1 MGIKEFIAS
10 LEESNFSLSLEN
22 GKLNLKGDKNKLTK
36 EEIQAIKNDQ
46 AVISYIKANRDELIE
61 YLSVFSAPSPVK
73 KSKDI
78 SSIYR
83 LSGLQQGM
91 LFHGLYDEGTEA
103 HKVQFKCDLLN
114 VNPDLFIKSWTYI
127 IKRHSI
133 LRTGFYYDAFSVP
146 VQCVYREVKL
156 PVQILDLSQMTE
168 QERSKAVKSYKDR
181 DRVTGFD
188 FKKAPLM
195 RLGLLQL
202 DANRYRMVWT
212 FHHILFDGWSLPI
225 IMEEFL
231 NAYDLLVKAK
241 KW

>member
-10 LEESNFSLSLEN
+10 LEESNFSLSVEN

-36 EEIQAIKNDQ
+36 AEIQAIKNDQ

-91 LFHGLYDEGTEA
+91 LFHGLYDEATEA

-114 VNPDLFIKSWTYI
+114 VDPDLFIKGWTYI
-127 IKRHSI
+127 IKR
-133 LRTGFYYDAFSVP
+133 
-146 VQCVYREVKL
+146 
-156 PVQILDLSQMTE
+156 
-168 QERSKAVKSYKDR
+168 
-181 DRVTGFD
+181 
-188 FKKAPLM
+188 
-195 RLGLLQL
+195 
-202 DANRYRMVWT
+202 
-212 FHHILFDGWSLPI
+212 
-225 IMEEFL
+225 
-231 NAYDLLVKAK
+231 
-241 KW
+241 